1 MASNDDAIEAQHEH
15 KLSSFLE
22 RGPKLSPRAD
32 ERTRPL
38 RVNKP
43 TQAAVPLPVEAPAV
57 EKRGLSARPSQDKP
71 HRSTRVETRRRRE
84 KRAQQTP
91 KQRKRRVGRERSV
104 KIGIWATPVT
114 KAMADELSAKRGISV
129 ADLFEILIRE
139 ASSQ

>member
-1 MASNDDAIEAQHEH
+1 MARNKDAIEAQHEY
-15 KLSSFLE
+15 KLSSFLA
-22 RGPKLSPRAD
+22 RGPKLSPLAE

-38 RVNKP
+38 MVNKP
-43 TQAAVPLPVEAPAV
+43 GRAAAPPPDEAPAV
-57 EKRGLSARPSQDKP
+57 EERALGASPPEDEPQRSA
-71 HRSTRVETRRRRE
+71 RVETRQRRE

-114 KAMADELSAKRGISV
+114 KAMADELAAKRGISV